1 MARNND
7 WFARRSLATAQA
19 RLHRRQLL
27 QGAAGAMAL
36 PLASRLAPAQ
46 AAPFSNL
53 SNPAAVAAAQ
63 RVLQETGDS
72 AEAAVAAAQQYSGV
86 TLNYLSEA
94 GLMAEG
100 PKVFSGPKWQEL
112 TGITVN
118 VVDKP
123 FPELF
128 PTMVQEHIAGTG
140 ALDVLDVVPAWM
152 ADVVTQGIV
161 EPLQPYIDKYMNP
174 ADLEDFHPVYRN
186 LMNYAGNIYGLF
198 DDGDTFLLY
207 YRRDLFDNPEYQA
220 AFEEQFGRPLA
231 PPATWEEYD
240 EVQGFFTE
248 KGGGEFWGG
257 ASQRNPLQVYHWFM
271 IEFRVK
277 GGKFFDEETM
287 DATLDS
293 QAGIDTLNR
302 MLASNKSMPPGVE
315 EWDFTK
321 VFENWMEGRLAMVGG
336 TWPPFGRF
344 SERYGADTVQMEW
357 LPPSQVA
364 DNVSYAGLPGGYSS
378 LASAFMLCVSA
389 DSANKDAAY
398 LFAQWMNSPTISLER
413 VMLPYTL
420 RDPFRLSH
428 YSSEAYRA
436 LWANAGEYLDML
448 QSQTDTALLDI
459 IMPGSQEYHTAIEQM
474 WGAAQGGTAP
484 EQAAAD
490 ANAAFNAITDRIGRD
505 AQRTAYQEYLKL
517 GNVYPDTPA

>member
-1 MARNND
+1 MARND
-7 WFARRSLATAQA
+7 GWFLRRSMAATHA
-19 RLHRRQLL
+19 RMHRRRLL

-53 SNPAAVAAAQ
+53 SNPAAVEAAQ

-72 AEAAVAAAQQYSGV
+72 AEAAVAAARQYSGV

-100 PKVFSGPKWQEL
+100 PKVFSGPKWTEL
-112 TGITVN
+112 TGINVT

-140 ALDVLDVVPAWM
+140 GLDVLDVVPAWM

-207 YRRDLFDNPEYQA
+207 YRRDLFDNPDYQA

-257 ASQRNPLQVYHWFM
+257 ASQRNPLQVYHWWM
-271 IEFRVK
+271 VEFRVK

-287 DATLDS
+287 DATLNS
-293 QAGIDTLNR
+293 QAGIDTLSR
-302 MLASNKSMPPGVE
+302 MLNSNKTMPPG
-315 EWDFTK
+315 
-321 VFENWMEGRLAMVGG
+321 GRRVGFHQG
-336 TWPPFGRF
+336 LRELDGRQPGHGRRHMAALWPLL
-344 SERYGADTVQMEW
+344 GALRRGHGPDG
-357 LPPSQVA
+357 VA
-364 DNVSYAGLPGGYSS
+364 AALPGGGQCQLCPAPGWIQLVGLRVHALRLGGQCQQGRRLS
-378 LASAFMLCVSA
+378 LRAVDEQPDHQPGA
-389 DSANKDAAY
+389 
-398 LFAQWMNSPTISLER
+398 

-436 LWANAGEYLDML
+436 LWGNAGEYLDML
-448 QSQTDTALLDI
+448 QTQTDTALLDI

>member
-1 MARNND
+1 MAQFD
-7 WFARRSLATAQA
+7 ERSQHQMFLRAQA
-19 RLHRRQLL
+19 KMHRRTLL
-27 QGAAGAMAL
+27 RGAAAAATL
-36 PLASRLAPAQ
+36 PLAGRVAPAR
-46 AAPFSNL
+46 ASMTLPL
-53 SNPAAVAAAQ
+53 SNPAAIAAAQ
-63 RVLQETGDS
+63 KVLQESGDS

-100 PKVFSGPKWQEL
+100 PKVFSGPKWEEL
-112 TGITVN
+112 TGIKVN

-128 PTMVQEHIAGTG
+128 PTMVQEHIAATG
-140 ALDVLDVVPAWM
+140 ALDVVDVVPAWL
-152 ADVVTQGIV
+152 ADMVTQGVI
-161 EPLQPYIDKYMNP
+161 EPLDPFIEKYMNP
-174 ADLEDFHPVYRN
+174 ADLEDFHPVYRS
-186 LMNYAGNIYGLF
+186 LMNYGGNIYGLF

-207 YRRDLFDNPEYQA
+207 YNRELFDNPDYQA
-220 AFEEQFGRPLA
+220 SFEEQFGRPLA
-231 PPATWEEYD
+231 PPATWDEYD

-248 KGGGEFWGG
+248 QGGGEWWGG
-257 ASQRNPLQVYHWFM
+257 ASQRNPLQVYHWWM
-271 IEFRVK
+271 VEFRER

-293 QAGIDTLNR
+293 AAGIDTLNR
-302 MLASNKSMPPGVE
+302 MLASNKTMPPGVE
-315 EWDFTK
+315 EWDFVK
-321 VFENWMEGRLAMVGG
+321 VFDAWMSGKLAMVGG

-364 DNVSYAGLPGGYSS
+364 DKVSYAPLPGGYSS
-378 LASAFMLCVSA
+378 LASGFILSVSA

-398 LFAQWMNSPTISLER
+398 LFAQWMNSPTVSLER

-436 LWANAGEYLDML
+436 LWDNAGEYLDML
-448 QSQTDTALLDI
+448 QEQTNTALLDI

-517 GNVYPDTPA
+517 GNVYPESAS

>member
-1 MARNND
+1 MARNDD
-7 WFARRSLATAQA
+7 WFLRRSMAAAQA
-19 RLHRRQLL
+19 RMHRRQLL

-36 PLASRLAPAQ
+36 PLATRLAPAH

-53 SNPAAVAAAQ
+53 SNPAAVEAAQ

-112 TGITVN
+112 TGITIN

-207 YRRDLFDNPEYQA
+207 YRRDLFDNPDYQA
-220 AFEEQFGRPLA
+220 AFEEKYSRPLA
-231 PPATWEEYD
+231 PPETWEQYD
-240 EVQGFFTE
+240 EVQSFFTE
-248 KGGGEFWGG
+248 QGGGEFWGG
-257 ASQRNPLQVYHWFM
+257 ASQRNPLQVYHWWM
-271 IEFRVK
+271 VEFRVK

-287 DATLDS
+287 DATLNS

-302 MLASNKSMPPGVE
+302 MLNSNKSMPPGVE

-364 DNVSYAGLPGGYSS
+364 DKVSYAPLPGGYSS
-378 LASAFMLCVSA
+378 LASGFMLCVSA

-398 LFAQWMNSPTISLER
+398 LFAQWMNSPSISLER

-420 RDPFRLSH
+420 RDPYRLSH

-448 QSQTDTALLDI
+448 QEQTDTALLDI

-490 ANAAFNAITDRIGRD
+490 ANTAFNAITDRIGRD

-517 GNVYPDTPA
+517 GNVYPDASA